1 MDYFPIN
8 LDING
13 RPCLVIGGGRVA
25 ERKVLGLLEYGAE
38 VTVISPELT
47 AMLAELRQK
56 KEITVIARPYKNGD
70 LAQAFLVIAATDDEK
85 AQEEIHAEAEKDNIL
100 LNVADV
106 PKWCNFIL
114 PATVRRG
121 ELSISISTSG
131 NSPALAR
138 RLRQGMETQFGP
150 EYEPLLELLGCLRP
164 VVLAQG
170 RPHSE
175 NKIIFEKLLHPDLL
189 TWLNEAKWDTI
200 KDHFRAI
207 LGPETNFACLTEVER
222 ANPAREEVEI

>member
-13 RPCLVIGGGRVA
+13 RRCLVIGGGRVA
-25 ERKVLGLLEYGAE
+25 ERKAQGLLEYGAQ

-47 AMLAELRQK
+47 ECLDDLRRH
-56 KEITVIARPYKNGD
+56 ERISWIARPYEKGD
-70 LAQAFLVIAATDDEK
+70 LAGAFLVIAATDDEK
-85 AQEEIHAEAEKDNIL
+85 AQEKIHAEATEHNIL

-114 PATVRRG
+114 PAMMRRG
-121 ELSISISTSG
+121 ELTISISTSG

-138 RLRQGMETQFGP
+138 QLRQSMETQFGP
-150 EYEPLLELLGCLRP
+150 EYEPLLELLGSLRP
-164 VVLAQG
+164 VVLGQG
-170 RPHSE
+170 RPHRE

-189 TWLNEAKWDTI
+189 TWLHDSSWDRI
-200 KDHFRAI
+200 KEHI
-207 LGPETNFACLTEVER
+207 HTVLGPGVNLDCLAAVER
-222 ANPAREEVEI
+222 NNSTPETARP